1 MHRPVCDPYESLDIF
16 DFNAKIIFISD
27 KEERTELAARVLVLP
42 DLAIEQLSHHLAHL
56 NILSIYSRN
65 TNPNIAE
72 QVFCLKLGG
81 IPR

>member
-1 MHRPVCDPYESLDIF
+1 MFGCLSL
-16 DFNAKIIFISD
+16 FISD

-56 NILSIYSRN
+56 NILSIYYRN